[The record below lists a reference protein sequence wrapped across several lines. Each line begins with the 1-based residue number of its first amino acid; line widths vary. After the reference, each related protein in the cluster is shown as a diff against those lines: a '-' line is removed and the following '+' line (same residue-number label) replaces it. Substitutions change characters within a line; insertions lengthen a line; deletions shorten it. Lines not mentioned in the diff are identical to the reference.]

1 MRVLVVGSGAR
12 EHALA
17 WKLAA
22 GSRVREVLVA
32 PGNAGT
38 ETVARNLPRVD
49 PVDPRAVTEAAR
61 RHAVDL
67 VMIGPDEAVAA
78 GVADR
83 LRDHGVAAVGPSA
96 RVARL
101 ESSKAFCKEFL
112 LQHGIPSA
120 AAQAVS
126 DEQALKRF
134 LDSRSGTIVLK
145 MDGLA
150 AGKGVLESSD
160 RDDLLRFGRNALR
173 KGPLLA
179 EEYLHGHELS
189 LFLLMDGNDAAVLP
203 PCADYK
209 KAGAGNAGPNTGGM
223 GTICPVP
230 WVDAG
235 LEADIDARIVQPT
248 LHGLREDGLAYAGV
262 LYIGLMVTEHGPHVL
277 EFNVRFGDPE
287 AQVLLPRLAT
297 DLAELLRA
305 VATGNLRDVPV
316 AWHRQTAVCV
326 VAAAAGYPAEY
337 RTGLVVESLPEPGD
351 PRGEVFH
358 AGTTRR
364 GSRVVTGG
372 GRCFAV
378 TGLGDDLA
386 TARANAYGLMEQVR
400 FPGAWWRSDIGEHL
414 LNARPTRMLEK

>member
-1 MRVLVVGSGAR
+1 M
-12 EHALA
+12 
-17 WKLAA
+17 
-22 GSRVREVLVA
+22 
-32 PGNAGT
+32 
-38 ETVARNLPRVD
+38 D

-61 RHAVDL
+61 SHAVDL
-67 VMIGPDEAVAA
+67 VVIGPDEAVAA

-112 LQHGIPSA
+112 LRHGIPSA
-120 AAQAVS
+120 AAQAMS
-126 DEQALKRF
+126 GEQALKRF

-160 RDDLLRFGRNALR
+160 RGDLLRFGPQRA
-173 KGPLLA
+173 A
-179 EEYLHGHELS
+179 ERSPAGRGVPARS
-189 LFLLMDGNDAAVLP
+189 RAVAVLLMDGNDAAVLP

-209 KAGAGNAGPNTGGM
+209 KAGDGNAGPNTGGM

-248 LHGLREDGLAYAGV
+248 LHGLREDGLAYPGV

-297 DLAELLRA
+297 DLAGLLRA
-305 VATGNLRDVPV
+305 VATGNLRDVPD

-326 VAAAAGYPAEY
+326 VAGRR
-337 RTGLVVESLPEPGD
+337 RTLPGRISNGPGGGVA
-351 PRGEVFH
+351 PG
-358 AGTTRR
+358 AR
-364 GSRVVTGG
+364 GSARGG
-372 GRCFAV
+372 VPRRHHP
-378 TGLGDDLA
+378 
-386 TARANAYGLMEQVR
+386 ARLSGCHR
-400 FPGAWWRSDIGEHL
+400 RRSL
-414 LNARPTRMLEK
+414 LCRNRAR

>member
-22 GSRVREVLVA
+22 SSRVQELLVA

-38 ETVARNLPRVD
+38 ESVARNLPRVD
-49 PVDPRAVTEAAR
+49 PINPRAVAEAAR
-61 RHAVDL
+61 NHAVDL
-67 VMIGPDEAVAA
+67 VVIGPDEALAA

-83 LRDHGVAAVGPSA
+83 LRDQGTAVVGPPSQ
-96 RVARL
+96 VARL

-112 LQHGIPSA
+112 LRHGIPSA
-120 AAQAVS
+120 AAQVV
-126 DEQALKRF
+126 DDQPALERF
-134 LDSRSGTIVLK
+134 LDSRSGTLVLK

-160 RDDLLRFGRNALR
+160 RDALLRFGRAALR
-173 KGPLLA
+173 SGPLLA
-179 EEYLHGHELS
+179 EEYLHGYELS
-189 LFLLMDGNDAAVLP
+189 LFLLMDGKDATVLP
-203 PCADYK
+203 LCADYK
-209 KAGAGNAGPNTGGM
+209 KAGDGNVGLNTGGM

-230 WVDAG
+230 WIDTG

-248 LHGLREDGLAYAGV
+248 LRGLRQDGLAYAGM

-287 AQVLLPRLAT
+287 TQVLMPRLAT
-297 DLAELLRA
+297 DLAELLWA
-305 VATGNLRDVPV
+305 VATGSLRQV
-316 AWHRQTAVCV
+316 AVTWHRQTAVCV
-326 VAAAAGYPAEY
+326 IAAAAGYPTDFRKGIA
-337 RTGLVVESLPEPGD
+337 VESLPVPGD

-358 AGTTRR
+358 AGTARHGAEVR
-364 GSRVVTGG
+364 SGG

-378 TGLGDDLA
+378 TGLGPDLA
-386 TARANAYGLMEQVR
+386 AAQANAYGLMEQVR
-400 FPGAWWRSDIGEHL
+400 FAGAWWRSDIGTRL
-414 LNARPTRMLEK
+414 LNGAPT